1 MPSTPRSDGPRHLA
15 GRPHRTA
22 APSAHRQGSPADLEV
37 ELESTEVLPAA
48 RVQRS
53 RLALAVAVTL
63 AALPILVLDNFPAT
77 AATTE
82 RVDVAA
88 ADVPASERPAL
99 EPSTTAAPS
108 TTTLGVA
115 VAEET
120 TTTAAAPPPTH
131 APTTTAAPAP
141 RPVAPRPTP
150 TTAPPTTQAPAATYS
165 NGDPNDPASWDRMAQ
180 CEAGGNWAANT
191 GNGYYG
197 GLQFSLS
204 TWQSY
209 GGTGYPHQASK
220 ATQIEIGKR
229 LQAAK
234 GWGAWPGCAR
244 QLGYT

>member
-1 MPSTPRSDGPRHLA
+1 MA

-22 APSAHRQGSPADLEV
+22 ATRAHRPGSPADPAV
-37 ELESTEVLPAA
+37 ELEPTEVPAAA

-63 AALPILVLDNFPAT
+63 AAVPILVLDNFPAT
-77 AATTE
+77 AATNDRVQVAATDEPSTE
-82 RVDVAA
+82 RPTTTEA
-88 ADVPASERPAL
+88 
-99 EPSTTAAPS
+99 PSTTAA
-108 TTTLGVA
+108 L
-115 VAEET
+115 ET
-120 TTTAAAPPPTH
+120 STTAAPTTSTTAAPTTTVAP
-131 APTTTAAPAP
+131 APTTTAAPV
-141 RPVAPRPTP
+141 RRVAAARPT
-150 TTAPPTTQAPAATYS
+150 TTAPPTTQAPPPTYGY
-165 NGDPNDPASWDRMAQ
+165 GDPNDPASWDRMAQ

-244 QLGYT
+244 ELGYT